1 MKMYYGNVPIESMN
15 IKHYEMDTNDCTMV
29 PSDLQAG
36 VTGVARGKKIVG
48 TGKCFEFASYGAM
61 ETNLPDIIPNNI
73 NVIEISSIYYPIQI
87 TIPLSE
93 MKNMDFSTELKVAD
107 VIVDGE
113 AYPLTVLASNNEL
126 NISCDKTIKLEVFYG
141 KDNYV

>member
-1 MKMYYGNVPIESMN
+1 MKMFYGNTPVKSLN
-15 IKHYEMDTNDCTMV
+15 IRHYEMDTNDCTMV

-36 VTGVARGKKIVG
+36 VTGVSKGKKIVG

-126 NISCDKTIKLEVFYG
+126 NISCDKTIKLQVFYG